1 MGDKLSVVVKEES
14 PEEKSTGEHAVMA
27 HEERTEFKVPQWLHD
42 FESQASKACPSFSLS
57 DEFQHIHEAKQQGED
72 PLKTVFGISD
82 EDLETYSLSNE
93 LQKLHDN
100 KKEGRGPSKTVYR
113 NSTKNFE
120 KNPMVKQVEN
130 LQIQTTEDR
139 DHTHVREEQ
148 RSSISDEAGE
158 QEGLWWRLAYDIS
171 QDKAGIKFRY
181 SARRTARRRI
191 TQGWRDSKA
200 FSNTRYALCR
210 RSNS

>member
-148 RSSISDEAGE
+148 RSSISDEAGDNE
-158 QEGLWWRLAYDIS
+158 FRAGRSLVATRL
-171 QDKAGIKFRY
+171 
-181 SARRTARRRI
+181 
-191 TQGWRDSKA
+191 
-200 FSNTRYALCR
+200 
-210 RSNS
+210 